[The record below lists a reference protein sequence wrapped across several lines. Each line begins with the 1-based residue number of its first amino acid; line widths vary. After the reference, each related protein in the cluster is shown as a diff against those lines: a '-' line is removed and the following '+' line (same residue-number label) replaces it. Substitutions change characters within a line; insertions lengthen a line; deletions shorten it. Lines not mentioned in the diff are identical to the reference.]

1 MAHYFDSGYVM
12 HKPAWH
18 GLAPV
23 YDEYPENWDVARER
37 SGLLW
42 DPLAAPIYARRLQD
56 DEMLSGITA
65 ILANVAADERPG
77 RLLELFNGSL
87 QACEGFQR
95 TYRSDDYAATLGTM
109 GRRYTPITHGEY
121 GEIIE
126 AVLAL
131 PNVKYETA
139 GSVEGGKCTWAM
151 ALLDEPVQLTAK
163 GKKGATDASLTL
175 PYMLLTARHDGEG
188 GVRLQETSVRVVCAN
203 TVRMAEVEAD
213 RDGTVFTFKHT
224 ENWRDRIE
232 EARLAVSGVRS
243 NFADYV
249 EWAQEMLGIPIT
261 AKQAEQFVTTFVPLE
276 PGITDRAARNVEE
289 ARQVV
294 RGILEGTTSDGI
306 AGTGF
311 WLAQAGVEFLDHYRK
326 TRGSNEQ
333 RQEQLFRR
341 SILRPYDAKIK
352 TINIV
357 REIAGVTA

>member
-23 YDEYPENWDVARER
+23 YDEYPETWDVARDR
-37 SGLLW
+37 SGLTW
-42 DPLAAPIYARRLQD
+42 DPMSEPIYARRLTD
-56 DEMLSGITA
+56 DELLSGITA
-65 ILANVAADERPG
+65 TLENVPAGERAA
-77 RLLELFNGSL
+77 RLLELFNDSM

-95 TYRSDDYAATLGTM
+95 TYRSDDYSKTLGTM

-126 AVLAL
+126 AVLAQ
-131 PNVKYETA
+131 PNVKWETA

-151 ALLDEPVQLTAK
+151 ALLDEPVTLK
-163 GKKGATDASLTL
+163 GKGARHSTDSSLTL
-175 PYMLLTARHDGEG
+175 PYLLLTARHDGEG
-188 GVRLQETSVRVVCAN
+188 GVRLQDTSVRVVCAN

-232 EARLAVSGVRS
+232 DARKAVMGVRDS
-243 NFADYV
+243 FADYV
-249 EWAQEMLGIPIT
+249 EWAQEMLGIAIT
-261 AKQAEQFVTTFVPLE
+261 GKQAEQFVTTFVPME
-276 PGITDRAARNVEE
+276 PGITDRAAANVEE
-289 ARQVV
+289 ARRVV

-306 AGTGF
+306 RGTGF
-311 WLAQAGVEFLDHYRK
+311 WLVQSGVEYLDHYRK
-326 TRGSNEQ
+326 TRGSEAD
-333 RQEQLFRR
+333 RREQLFRR

-352 TINIV
+352 TVNMV
-357 REIAGVTA
+357 REIAGVS